1 MNPPVMFY
9 GLQLCGCLLLFL
21 VRLEKL
27 DGSGYFA
34 FFIHQIF

>member
-1 MNPPVMFY
+1 MNPCHVLRPAVMRM
-9 GLQLCGCLLLFL
+9 LASLL